1 MLAYS
6 AEQVL
11 LNKQQI
17 WGGGLCLH
25 YYRECL
31 QITELEH
38 YVCAL
43 NLTPFLKESNIL

>member
-1 MLAYS
+1 MFAYS

-17 WGGGLCLH
+17 GGGRPFLH

-31 QITELEH
+31 QITELVH
-38 YVCAL
+38 YVH
-43 NLTPFLKESNIL
+43 

>member
-1 MLAYS
+1 MLAFS

-17 WGGGLCLH
+17 WGGGPRLP

-31 QITELEH
+31 QITE
-38 YVCAL
+38 
-43 NLTPFLKESNIL
+43 